1 MKAAFHS
8 LLIVIV
14 DRENPNVQHLYFQS
28 YKVKGPIT
36 KRLIDFY
43 NGSCTYSKFWDL
55 STYCDTD
62 WYYFFHRSSDG
73 IHDKQTKCDLTESET
88 TYCHHAIWP
97 FLRTVLKFLDVPENM
112 AYNFKI
118 GETPLSAKLGP
129 DDTTYKADGTILL
142 EKEDVEIL
150 LLEATG
156 PYSKRD
162 LSKHACDY
170 VKGSFGCTAMLKTI
184 LRKYKCADPQL
195 LETLSVL
202 FLQTSGKG
210 TRKMKGMKDTFIWPL
225 LTSDILH
232 RRLYP
237 SLGYATSCW
246 RQNSYFWKSIEGQ
259 NQYQPGGQN
268 ECPGKSSIFSGI

>member
-118 GETPLSAKLGP
+118 GETPYQQNLVQMTPRTKL
-129 DDTTYKADGTILL
+129 
-142 EKEDVEIL
+142 
-150 LLEATG
+150 
-156 PYSKRD
+156 
-162 LSKHACDY
+162 
-170 VKGSFGCTAMLKTI
+170 TARYYWKKKTW
-184 LRKYKCADPQL
+184 K
-195 LETLSVL
+195 S
-202 FLQTSGKG
+202 
-210 TRKMKGMKDTFIWPL
+210 
-225 LTSDILH
+225 
-232 RRLYP
+232 
-237 SLGYATSCW
+237 SCW
-246 RQNSYFWKSIEGQ
+246 RPRGHTANAICPSMHVTTWKAVSDVRQCWRRSLGNTSVRTRSY
-259 NQYQPGGQN
+259 
-268 ECPGKSSIFSGI
+268 